1 MSEMRS
7 HCRVLATGGTYDIN
21 SNGLTLAVVLRIE
34 GRWAEV
40 EEVKSQ
46 EAIAKIQARDNG
58 A

>member
-1 MSEMRS
+1 MRS

-21 SNGLTLAVVLRIE
+21 PNGLTLAVVLRIE